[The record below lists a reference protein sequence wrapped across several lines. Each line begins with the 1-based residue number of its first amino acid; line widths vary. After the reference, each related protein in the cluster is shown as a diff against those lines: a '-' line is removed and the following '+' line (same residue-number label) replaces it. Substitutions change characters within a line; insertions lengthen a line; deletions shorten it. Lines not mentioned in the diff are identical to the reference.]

1 MGNFFS
7 PKAKKSRLNRE
18 VVLHSSQHRKIA
30 YDGALNANRKTRGSI
45 VEQQLAELVA
55 KVAELEAAGG
65 GAKVTNTMFAE
76 TFYYLTIP
84 LMIIIHAGFLAYEMG
99 ASRMKNVLSSGVKN
113 ILAFA
118 FMIPTFYFFGWW
130 VYWGFPT
137 GIPGEPGP
145 AGISGI
151 EYANAIAWGWGE
163 SAQYMGPNIADQ
175 ASGVFFGAFALFA
188 ATTASIMSGAV
199 IERIQTVGFVILA
212 IVLGSFAWVVAAA
225 WGWHADGWLVTKFG
239 VHDFGAAGL
248 VHAVAGFFAL
258 GVLINLGPRIG
269 KFNADGSANEIA
281 GHNMPMTVV
290 GLMFIIVGFW
300 GFLMACVIVPGEAWS
315 WFADKPSTI
324 YGTPITLSALSFNIL
339 MAIAGGIIGAWIM
352 TKDPFW
358 MMSGALAGIISAA
371 SGLDIY
377 YPALTFIVAF
387 SAGVILKPCAT
398 WLEKRGIDDAV
409 GAVTVHGTIGLY
421 GVIMLGV
428 FATGYPALQ
437 GAAGEAPTISL
448 IGQIVGAVVFFLL
461 GFVPGYVV
469 SLVLKGMGMLR
480 VPEGAEIAGMDT
492 VKVPAQGYP
501 EGIPAS
507 AAPAE

>member
-1 MGNFFS
+1 M
-7 PKAKKSRLNRE
+7 E
-18 VVLHSSQHRKIA
+18 
-30 YDGALNANRKTRGSI
+30 
-45 VEQQLAELVA
+45 EQLAELTAQVA
-55 KVAELEAAGG
+55 ALKGG
-65 GAKVTNTMFAE
+65 GATTNTMFAE
-76 TFYYLTIP
+76 MFYYLTIP

-99 ASRMKNVLSSGVKN
+99 SSRMKNVLSSGVKN

-137 GIPGEPGP
+137 GLTLSAGE
-145 AGISGI
+145 AGISGAA
-151 EYANAIAWGWGE
+151 YASSIAFGWGE
-163 SAQYMGPNIADQ
+163 SAQYMGPNVADN

-269 KFNADGSANEIA
+269 KFNADGSANHIA
-281 GHNMPMTVV
+281 GHNMPLTVV
-290 GLMFIIVGFW
+290 GLMLIIVGFW

-315 WFADKPSTI
+315 WFGDKFATI

-339 MAIAGGIIGAWIM
+339 MAVAGGIIGAWIW

-358 MMSGALAGIISAA
+358 MMSGALAGIISTAP
-371 SGLDIY
+371 GLDIY
-377 YPALTFIVAF
+377 FPALAFIIAF
-387 SAGVILKPCAT
+387 SAGIIVAPAAA
-398 WLEKRGIDDAV
+398 WLERRGIDDAV

-421 GVIMLGV
+421 GVVMLGV
-428 FATGYPALQ
+428 FASGYPALQ
-437 GAAGEAPTISL
+437 GEGVATISL
-448 IGQIVGAVVFFLL
+448 FGQIVGAVVFFLC

-469 SLVLKGMGMLR
+469 SYILKGMGMLR
-480 VPEGAEIAGMDT
+480 VPEGAEIVGMDT

-501 EGIPAS
+501 EGIPTS
-507 AAPAE
+507 PAPAE

>member
-1 MGNFFS
+1 M
-7 PKAKKSRLNRE
+7 E
-18 VVLHSSQHRKIA
+18 
-30 YDGALNANRKTRGSI
+30 
-45 VEQQLAELVA
+45 EQLAELTAQVA
-55 KVAELEAAGG
+55 ALKGG
-65 GAKVTNTMFAE
+65 GATTNTMFAE
-76 TFYYLTIP
+76 MFYYLTIP

-99 ASRMKNVLSSGVKN
+99 SSRMKNVLSSGVKN

-137 GIPGEPGP
+137 GLTLSAGE
-145 AGISGI
+145 AGISGAA
-151 EYANAIAWGWGE
+151 YASSIAFGWGE
-163 SAQYMGPNIADQ
+163 SAQYMGPNVADN

-269 KFNADGSANEIA
+269 KFNADGSANHIA
-281 GHNMPMTVV
+281 GHNMPLTVV
-290 GLMFIIVGFW
+290 GLMLIIVGFW

-315 WFADKPSTI
+315 WFGDKFATI

-339 MAIAGGIIGAWIM
+339 MAVAGGIIGAWIW

-358 MMSGALAGIISAA
+358 MMSGALAGIISTA

-377 YPALTFIVAF
+377 FPALAFVIAF
-387 SAGVILKPCAT
+387 SAGIIVAPAAA
-398 WLEKRGIDDAV
+398 WLERRGIDDAV

-421 GVIMLGV
+421 GVVMLGV
-428 FATGYPALQ
+428 FASGYPALQ
-437 GAAGEAPTISL
+437 GEGVATISL
-448 IGQIVGAVVFFLL
+448 FGQIVGAVVFFLC

-469 SLVLKGMGMLR
+469 SYILKGMGMLR

-501 EGIPAS
+501 EGIPTS
-507 AAPAE
+507 PAPAE

>member
-1 MGNFFS
+1 M
-7 PKAKKSRLNRE
+7 E
-18 VVLHSSQHRKIA
+18 
-30 YDGALNANRKTRGSI
+30 
-45 VEQQLAELVA
+45 EQIAELTAQVA
-55 KVAELEAAGG
+55 ALQSG
-65 GAKVTNTMFAE
+65 GATTNTMFAE
-76 TFYYLTIP
+76 MFYYLTIP

-99 ASRMKNVLSSGVKN
+99 SSRMKNVLSSGVKN

-130 VYWGFPT
+130 IYWGFPT
-137 GIPGEPGP
+137 GLTLSEGP
-145 AGISGI
+145 AGISGAA
-151 EYANAIAWGWGE
+151 YASSIAFGWGE
-163 SAQYMGPNIADQ
+163 SAQYMGPNIDDN

-212 IVLGSFAWVVAAA
+212 VVLGSFAWVVAAA
-225 WGWHADGWLVTKFG
+225 WGWHADGWMVTKFG

-269 KFNADGSANEIA
+269 KFNADGSANHIA

-290 GLMFIIVGFW
+290 GLMLIIVGFW

-315 WFADKPSTI
+315 WFGDKFATI
-324 YGTPITLSALSFNIL
+324 YGTPITLSSLSFNIL
-339 MAIAGGIIGAWIM
+339 MAIAGGIIGAWIW

-358 MMSGALAGIISAA
+358 MMSGALAGIISTA

-377 YPALTFIVAF
+377 FPALAFIIAF
-387 SAGVILKPCAT
+387 SAGIIVAPAAA
-398 WLEKRGIDDAV
+398 WLERRGIDDAV

-428 FATGYPALQ
+428 FASGFPALQ
-437 GAAGEAPTISL
+437 GEGVATINL
-448 IGQIVGAVVFFLL
+448 FGQILGAVVFFSL
-461 GFVPGYVV
+461 GFFPGYIV
-469 SLVLKGMGMLR
+469 SYILKGLGMLR

-501 EGIPAS
+501 EGIPVS
-507 AAPAE
+507 PVPAE

>member
-1 MGNFFS
+1 
-7 PKAKKSRLNRE
+7 
-18 VVLHSSQHRKIA
+18 
-30 YDGALNANRKTRGSI
+30 
-45 VEQQLAELVA
+45 VEEQIAELTAQVA
-55 KVAELEAAGG
+55 ALTSKGG
-65 GAKVTNTMFAE
+65 TTNTMFAE
-76 TFYYLTIP
+76 MFYYITIP

-99 ASRMKNVLSSGVKN
+99 SSRMKNVLSSGVKN

-130 VYWGFPT
+130 IYWGFPT
-137 GIPGEPGP
+137 GLTLSAGP
-145 AGISGI
+145 AGISGAA
-151 EYANAIAWGWGE
+151 YASSIAFGWGE
-163 SAQYMGPNIADQ
+163 GAQYMGPNIADN
-175 ASGVFFGAFALFA
+175 ASGVFFGAFAMFA

-225 WGWHADGWLVTKFG
+225 WGWHADGWMVTKFG
-239 VHDFGAAGL
+239 LHDFGAAGL

-269 KFNADGSANEIA
+269 KFNADGSANHIA
-281 GHNMPMTVV
+281 GHNMPLTVI
-290 GLMFIIVGFW
+290 GLMLIIVGFW

-315 WFADKPSTI
+315 WFGDKFATI
-324 YGTPITLSALSFNIL
+324 YGTPITLSALSFNVL
-339 MAIAGGIIGAWIM
+339 MAVAGGIIGAWIV

-358 MMSGALAGIISAA
+358 MMSGALAGIISTA

-377 YPALTFIVAF
+377 FPALAFIIAF
-387 SAGVILKPCAT
+387 SAGLILAPAAA
-398 WLEKRGIDDAV
+398 WLERRGIDDAV

-428 FATGYPALQ
+428 FASGYPALQ
-437 GAAGEAPTISL
+437 GEGVATINL
-448 IGQIVGAVVFFLL
+448 FGQIIGAAVFFSL
-461 GFVPGYVV
+461 GFFPGYIV
-469 SLVLKGMGMLR
+469 SYILKGLGMLR

-501 EGIPAS
+501 EGIPTS
-507 AAPAE
+507 PAPAE

>member
-1 MGNFFS
+1 M
-7 PKAKKSRLNRE
+7 E
-18 VVLHSSQHRKIA
+18 
-30 YDGALNANRKTRGSI
+30 
-45 VEQQLAELVA
+45 EQIAELAA
-55 KVAELEAAGG
+55 KIAELEASSS
-65 GAKVTNTMFAE
+65 VTNTMFAE
-76 TFYYLTIP
+76 TYYYLTIP
-84 LMIIIHAGFLAYEMG
+84 LMILIHVGFLAYEMG

-118 FMIPTFYFFGWW
+118 FMVPTFYFFGWW

-137 GIPGEPGP
+137 GLTFSAGP
-145 AGISGI
+145 AGISGA
-151 EYANAIAWGWGE
+151 EYANAIALGWGDA
-163 SAQYMGPNIADQ
+163 AQYMGPNIADQ
-175 ASGVFFGAFALFA
+175 ASGVFFGAFAMFA

-248 VHAVAGFFAL
+248 VHAVAGFFAR

-269 KFNADGSANEIA
+269 KFNEDGSANHIA
-281 GHNMPMTVV
+281 GHNMPLTVT
-290 GLMFIIVGFW
+290 GLMLIIAGFW

-315 WFADKPSTI
+315 WFGDKPATI

-339 MAIAGGIIGAWIM
+339 MAIAGGIIGAWIK

-358 MMSGALAGIISAA
+358 MMSGALAGIISTA

-377 YPALTFIVAF
+377 FPALAFIIAF
-387 SAGVILKPCAT
+387 SAGFILKPCAD

-409 GAVTVHGTIGLY
+409 GAVTVHGTIGIY
-421 GVIMLGV
+421 GVVMLGV
-428 FATGYPALQ
+428 FATGFPALQ
-437 GAAGEAPTISL
+437 GAAGEAPTINL

-469 SLVLKGMGMLR
+469 SLLLKKMGMLR
-480 VPEGAEIAGMDT
+480 VPHAAELAGLDP
-492 VKVPAQGYP
+492 VKVPAQAYP

-507 AAPAE
+507 AAASD